1 MNDVAVLGAG
11 SWGATLAAHLA
22 KKGEP
27 VSLWEFYPEAAAAL
41 QKTRRLAVLPALTL
55 PRKLRVTS
63 DIAEALSGAK
73 TVIWAVPSHFM
84 RQTAQ
89 AARLH
94 LNPRAEHVGV
104 AKGIENKSLLRM
116 SQVLSDVL
124 ASQEEPL
131 RLAALSGPSH
141 AEEVCRNIPTSIVV
155 ASRKIGLA
163 RRMQKLF
170 MTSAFRV
177 YTTNDV
183 IGVELG
189 GALKNIIAIGCG
201 ACDGLG
207 LGDNTKAALM
217 TRGLAEITRLG
228 VKCGAKRETFFGL
241 SGMGDL
247 IVTCLSRHSRN
258 RLLGEK
264 VGRGKSLSRALSEMV
279 MVAEGVRTTESA
291 HHLARKMKVEMPIV
305 REIYLALFKGKRAEK
320 ALKDL
325 MHRKAKPEGG

>member
-1 MNDVAVLGAG
+1 MRVAVLGAG

-27 VSLWEFYPEAAAAL
+27 VSLWEFYPEAAAIL
-41 QKTRRLAVLPALTL
+41 EKTRRLAVLPDLTL
-55 PRKLRVTS
+55 PREIRVTS
-63 DIAEALSGAK
+63 DIAEALAGAK

-124 ASQEEPL
+124 GKPIQ
-131 RLAALSGPSH
+131 LATLSGPSH
-141 AEEVCRNIPTSIVV
+141 AEEVCRNIPTSVVV

-163 RRMQKLF
+163 RRMQNLF
-170 MTSAFRV
+170 MTAAFRV

-217 TRGLAEITRLG
+217 TRGLAEIMRLG
-228 VKCGAKRETFFGL
+228 VKCGARRETFFGL

-247 IVTCLSRHSRN
+247 IVTCLSQHSRN

-305 REIYLALFKGKRAEK
+305 REIYLALFRGKMARK
-320 ALKDL
+320 ALEDL
-325 MHRKAKPEGG
+325 MHRKAKPE